1 MERVRGKGLGWG
13 HSRVLPNGLVACLV
27 KFLIEISL
35 EHTNFLSE
43 FIPSHFIQGL
53 KFGTYFAKILLKT
66 YILPLLPSFH
76 LTNSNWKR
84 KLWINQSYNIWS
96 KPKKSLN
103 LMKKWGKY
111 WKVFNDKYVYGNGWY
126 YLTHIHL
133 YFQNFI

>member
-1 MERVRGKGLGWG
+1 MKETPSFKTSRDLTRFVWSLAIGLEMERVRGY
-13 HSRVLPNGLVACLV
+13 SQ
-27 KFLIEISL
+27 KFW
-35 EHTNFLSE
+35 SE

-111 WKVFNDKYVYGNGWY
+111 WKVFNDKYMYDNGWY
-126 YLTHIHL
+126 YLTPIHL
-133 YFQNFI
+133 HFQNFI